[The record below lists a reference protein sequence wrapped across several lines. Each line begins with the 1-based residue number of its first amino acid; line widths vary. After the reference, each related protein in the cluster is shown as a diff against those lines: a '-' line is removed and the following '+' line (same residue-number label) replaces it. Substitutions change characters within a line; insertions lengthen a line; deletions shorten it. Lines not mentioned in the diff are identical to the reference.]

1 MSPRPTTRELALLGA
16 FAIFFLFT
24 SSARAP
30 NAALDRGRSHLA
42 STANSKGVNWPW
54 TGDSTS
60 YNNPPQSGYLE
71 ATHRTWDRLPPETQI
86 LAHRP
91 GSYIGLLCL
100 SDGNKVYNALGFTM
114 FDNLYS
120 FNNTLFV
127 VTSDPSSV
135 PKRDSILSAGLPLG
149 RNEYICLPLVC
160 QLFPNLPLAMYQEGT
175 RSE

>member
-30 NAALDRGRSHLA
+30 NVALDRGRSHLA
-42 STANSKGVNWPW
+42 STINSKGVNWPW
-54 TGDSTS
+54 KGDSTS
-60 YNNPPQSGYLE
+60 YNNLPQSEYLE
-71 ATHRTWDRLPPETQI
+71 ATRRTWDRLPPETQI
-86 LAHRP
+86 LAHKP

-100 SDGNKVYNALGFTM
+100 SNGNKVYNTLGFTM

-149 RNEYICLPLVC
+149 RTQCVYLPLVC
-160 QLFPNLPLAMYQEGT
+160 QLFPNFPLAMCQRRTG
-175 RSE
+175 SE